1 MSGNSPYTLNLFLP
15 KIQVSYSCKVIIMYY
30 GYGNVFQYVIGS
42 IALTLGLFLSLLISW
57 IIDGFVIKIS
67 TSAVVSKKISLGR
80 GMVIALFSIIAFAVL
95 FLIFSL
101 LTPIVGFIVGLLGM
115 IYVIKSMVKTGWI
128 SGFLIAIIAWII
140 LVIIYFVIAA
150 VLLLPFH
157 ITTMR
162 VPGS

>member
-1 MSGNSPYTLNLFLP
+1 M
-15 KIQVSYSCKVIIMYY
+15 YSRYS
-30 GYGNVFQYVIGS
+30 NVYPTVIGS
-42 IALTLGLFLSLLISW
+42 IALTLGLFLTLLISW

-67 TSAVVSKKISLGR
+67 TSAVVSKKISLGK

-128 SGFLIAIIAWII
+128 TGFLIAIIAWII
-140 LVIIYFVIAA
+140 LVIIYFIIGV
-150 VLLLPFH
+150 VLALLFH
-157 ITTMR
+157 VAPLSI
-162 VPGS
+162 PGL